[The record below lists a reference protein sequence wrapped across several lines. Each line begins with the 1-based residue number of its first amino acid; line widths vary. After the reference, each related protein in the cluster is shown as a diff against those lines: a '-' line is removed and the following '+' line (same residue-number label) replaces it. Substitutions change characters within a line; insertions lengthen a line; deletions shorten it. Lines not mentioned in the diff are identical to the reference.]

1 MRRIIDAL
9 NIAVPGRA
17 SPGVW
22 MCLALVVAASAGGLA
37 EGPAAAQPASGTV
50 VRVGLLP
57 AVDAATI
64 GAEGPFDIVELPTG
78 RRETAEGGR
87 VQTRAVA
94 QGIDL
99 GGVVYAAPVRLV
111 PRSGFLQVNGRPY
124 RGVLELRRALQG
136 GLAVINEVDLE
147 EYLYGVV
154 RSEMDPRWPPAALR
168 AQAIAARSLALYWA
182 GRFAAEGYD
191 VRATTDSQVYGGVA
205 AEDPRTTAAV
215 DATRGLVMLYE
226 GRPVFAAYHSD
237 SGGATESSEYVWGTA
252 QPYLRGVPD
261 PYAQESPTSRWT
273 VRADLGA
280 LEARLQRAGKTV
292 AGLQRI
298 EVAATSPSG
307 RALLVR
313 LHAATGATDVRGV
326 DFRAL
331 LGVGV
336 LRSTL
341 FTVQPAGDGVVEFSG
356 RGAGHGVGMSQWGAR
371 GQALQGRDYPD
382 ILRYYYTGVTIGT
395 VP

>member
-1 MRRIIDAL
+1 
-9 NIAVPGRA
+9 VVRA
-17 SPGVW
+17 
-22 MCLALVVAASAGGLA
+22 CLALAVAAGTGGRA
-37 EGPAAAQPASGTV
+37 AGPAAAQPTSGTV
-50 VRVGLLP
+50 VRVGLWP
-57 AVDAATI
+57 AVESVTI

-87 VQTRAVA
+87 LQARAVT
-94 QGIDL
+94 QGVDL
-99 GGVVYAAPVRLV
+99 GGVVYAAPVRV
-111 PRSGFLQVNGRPY
+111 VARAGFLQVNGRPY

-215 DATRGLVMLYE
+215 DATRGLVMLYD

-237 SGGATESSEYVWGTA
+237 SGGATESSEYVWGAA

-261 PYAQESPTSRWT
+261 PYAQESPTARWT
-273 VRADLGA
+273 VRVDLGT
-280 LEARLQRAGKTV
+280 LEARLQRAGR
-292 AGLQRI
+292 AISGLQRI

-307 RALLVR
+307 RAVLVR
-313 LHAATGATDVRGV
+313 LHATGGATEVRGTE
-326 DFRAL
+326 FRAL
-331 LGVGV
+331 VGVAV

-341 FTVQPAGDGVVEFSG
+341 FTVQPAGDGVVEFTG

-371 GQALQGRDYPD
+371 GQALQGRDYPE
-382 ILRYYYTGVTIGT
+382 ILRYYYTGVTIAAA
-395 VP
+395 P

>member
-1 MRRIIDAL
+1 MVR
-9 NIAVPGRA
+9 V
-17 SPGVW
+17 
-22 MCLALVVAASAGGLA
+22 CLALAVTAGTGGRAA
-37 EGPAAAQPASGTV
+37 GPAAAQPTSGTV
-50 VRVGLLP
+50 VRVGLWP
-57 AVDAATI
+57 AVESVTI

-87 VQTRAVA
+87 LQARAVT
-94 QGIDL
+94 QGVDL
-99 GGVVYAAPVRLV
+99 GGVVYAAPVRV
-111 PRSGFLQVNGRPY
+111 VARAGFLQVNGRPY
-124 RGVLELRRALQG
+124 RGALELRRALQG

-215 DATRGLVMLYE
+215 DATRGLVMLYD

-237 SGGATESSEYVWGTA
+237 SGGATESSEYVWGAA

-261 PYAQESPTSRWT
+261 PYAQESPTARWT
-273 VRADLGA
+273 VRVDLGT
-280 LEARLQRAGKTV
+280 LEARLQRAGR
-292 AGLQRI
+292 AISGLQRI

-307 RALLVR
+307 RAMLVR
-313 LHAATGATDVRGV
+313 LHATAGATEVRGTE
-326 DFRAL
+326 FRAL
-331 LGVGV
+331 VGVAV

-371 GQALQGRDYPD
+371 GQALQGRDYPEV
-382 ILRYYYTGVTIGT
+382 LRYYYTGVTIAAA
-395 VP
+395 P